1 MVAHLEYNVNSAFLT
16 SKGEVTLDIVHLV
29 TSRRIIKKFKPD
41 MVEESKIK
49 TWLQYAS
56 FAPNHRMTEP
66 WEILFIG
73 NETRARLNHKRNFGD
88 APIVLAILSKHG
100 NTEVEKVENMVAVS
114 CFIQNFLLLAWSEGV
129 GTSWSSLGISPAI
142 RNALHV
148 SDDYEVVGI
157 FGVGF
162 PEEIP
167 DAKMRQS
174 IDEII
179 KELP

>member
-1 MVAHLEYNVNSAFLT
+1 MV
-16 SKGEVTLDIVHLV
+16 D
-29 TSRRIIKKFKPD
+29 
-41 MVEESKIK
+41 ESKIK
-49 TWLQYAS
+49 MWLQYAS

-73 NETRARLNHKRNFGD
+73 NETREKLKHKRNFGD

-100 NTEVEKVENMVAVS
+100 QTEVEKVENMVAVS
-114 CFIQNFLLLAWSEGV
+114 CFIQNFMLLAWSEGV
-129 GTSWSSLGISPAI
+129 GTSWSSLGISPVV
-142 RNALHV
+142 RNILNV
-148 SDDYEVVGI
+148 SDDYDVVGI

-167 DAKMRQS
+167 VAKIRQS
-174 IDEII
+174 IDDKL